1 MGVDFIVFVLL
12 LSSCCGFLFVFG
24 CGVSFFWGGGPSI
37 LLSMV
42 VQQLVAIFVLSQEM
56 STCPSMLPSSTGH
69 YTKFSQI
76 LGSVSRPRIG
86 KHSL

>member
-1 MGVDFIVFVLL
+1 MILL
-12 LSSCCGFLFVFG
+12 YLYSSFHLVVVSSLSLDVGYLFFG
-24 CGVSFFWGGGPSI
+24 GGGPSI

>member
-1 MGVDFIVFVLL
+1 MILL
-12 LSSCCGFLFVFG
+12 YLYSSFHLVVVSSLSLDVGYLFF
-24 CGVSFFWGGGPSI
+24 GGGPSI

-56 STCPSMLPSSTGH
+56 STCPSTLPSSTGH